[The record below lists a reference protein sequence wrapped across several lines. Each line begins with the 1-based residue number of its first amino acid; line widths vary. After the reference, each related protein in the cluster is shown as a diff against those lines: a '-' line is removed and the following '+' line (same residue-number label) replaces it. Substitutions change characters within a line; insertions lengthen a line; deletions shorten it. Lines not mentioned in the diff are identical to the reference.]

1 MNTFNPQNEKEPELF
16 GEITDSRSGSGTV
29 QAVPK
34 TCYARKYVSAQRIR
48 EKSKRHQNQLNGELR
63 LAKLESI

>member
-48 EKSKRHQNQLNGELR
+48 EKYQKDTKINSMVSSDWPN
-63 LAKLESI
+63 